1 MLSPYLLVLLV
12 YIISVKAR
20 STPVP
25 ERTSSNKEKFSA
37 PLLKGAKREEVIKN
51 SWIIVFKQ
59 QKEKSAAPDQLSIK
73 KRKEDHFRWLEE
85 VILSKSSTSAA
96 AASTNS
102 TIETNAIEAK
112 YEINSFNAYSGVF
125 DREIIQSISERE
137 EVDFIEEDKIVT
149 INDKLIDYG
158 VADDAVANAV
168 VVVTKV
174 IQVSPLHHP
183 RRPSPPPWRR
193 RPGRPGRPGRPSPP
207 ITTVIRTVTRTA
219 TSSMP
224 NTSTTVSNTEV
235 TTTKTTTNTT
245 SSTTT
250 NKTSTAQSTITQSNA
265 EWGLARLSQ
274 RDLVRAPYEYRYPS
288 SSGSGIRVYV
298 LDTGIDVGHPDFG
311 GRAVWGENFVDSLQ
325 SDDNGHGTHVAGIV
339 GGTKYG
345 VAKGSQIIAVK
356 VLDREGSGS
365 DSGILKALNWIVQR
379 ESTLS
384 NKRTKAIINMS
395 LGGSF
400 SRSLNDA
407 VNSASQSI
415 GVAVASGNESM
426 DSCSTSPS
434 SAEGAMAVMASEK
447 TDRYASFSNWGSCS
461 NIIAPGAQIKSTYKG
476 GGTAVM
482 SGTSMASPHVA
493 GLMALY
499 LSLPD
504 IGDPLPKDL
513 YSVIE
518 DNATKDAISSVP
530 QGTPNL
536 LAFV

>member
-1 MLSPYLLVLLV
+1 MLCQFLLVLLV
-12 YIISVKAR
+12 YITNVKAE
-20 STPVP
+20 STPAL
-25 ERTSSNKEKFSA
+25 ERTSSNLEKFTA
-37 PLLKGAKREEVIKN
+37 PLLKGAKREEAIKN
-51 SWIIVFKQ
+51 SWIIVFKNG
-59 QKEKSAAPDQLSIK
+59 KEKSAASDQLSFK

-85 VILSKSSTSAA
+85 VILSKSST
-96 AASTNS
+96 ASTNS
-102 TIETNAIEAK
+102 TIKTNAIDAK

-125 DREIIQSISERE
+125 DKEIIESISERE

-149 INDKLIDYG
+149 INEKLIDYDDG
-158 VADDAVANAV
+158 VADDAAAAV
-168 VVVTKV
+168 VVVTKF
-174 IQVSPLHHP
+174 IQVSPLHRP
-183 RRPSPPPWRR
+183 RRPSPPPWWR
-193 RPGRPGRPGRPSPP
+193 RPGRPGRPSPP
-207 ITTVIRTVTRTA
+207 ITTVTRTVTRTA

-224 NTSTTVSNTEV
+224 NTSTTVSNTEI
-235 TTTKTTTNTT
+235 TTTQTNTNTT
-245 SSTTT
+245 T
-250 NKTSTAQSTITQSNA
+250 KTSTAQSTITQSNA

-274 RDLVRAPYEYRYPS
+274 RDQVRAPYEYRYPS
-288 SSGSGIRVYV
+288 SGGSGIRVYV

-384 NKRTKAIINMS
+384 NKGTKAIINMS

-476 GGTAVM
+476 GGTALM

-513 YSVIE
+513 YSLIQ